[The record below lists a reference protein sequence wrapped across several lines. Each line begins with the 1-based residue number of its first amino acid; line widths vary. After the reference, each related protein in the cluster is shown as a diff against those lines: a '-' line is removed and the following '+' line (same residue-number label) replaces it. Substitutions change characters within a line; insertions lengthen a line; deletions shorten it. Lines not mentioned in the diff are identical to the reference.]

1 MAFGKILG
9 MGAVMRCPFCG
20 APYPRN
26 ARFCGRCGS
35 SLPSPVQVFSPLA
48 FLFFLFALAV
58 FSLGLFILAV
68 RAPSFAP
75 WPSPVASSIPTRHPR
90 ATPTRLPPS
99 PTSTPA
105 PARIRPF
112 VRPSGHRSIVSDL
125 AFGPDGR
132 IVASVA
138 ANPYNPAADNTLR
151 LWDLRHQSQ
160 RWQMQVPAWADRP
173 YVLAFSPD
181 GRALALGY
189 ADRIYL
195 LDPLD
200 GRLIQTLTN
209 PGDTVFSVAFSPNGR
224 RLAVGSW
231 ERRIQMWDLGSGR
244 LVRTLSGSLGPVDHL
259 QFSADGSVLIS
270 ASAAGIPVLHRWDPV
285 SGSLLETR
293 QISPEWMPGNMG
305 MALALTPDGRHLA
318 LGFLNGSIQIWDAF
332 NVRRLAVFG
341 YQDSASSD
349 VLRGISLAFSP
360 DGERVA
366 SLWGIEGRIWEA
378 SSGRLL
384 AFLDGISA
392 PGQPIR
398 FSPDGRL
405 LGIGLETGEILIWEI
420 P

>member
-1 MAFGKILG
+1 
-9 MGAVMRCPFCG
+9 
-20 APYPRN
+20 
-26 ARFCGRCGS
+26 
-35 SLPSPVQVFSPLA
+35 
-48 FLFFLFALAV
+48 
-58 FSLGLFILAV
+58 
-68 RAPSFAP
+68 
-75 WPSPVASSIPTRHPR
+75 
-90 ATPTRLPPS
+90 
-99 PTSTPA
+99 
-105 PARIRPF
+105 
-112 VRPSGHRSIVSDL
+112 
-125 AFGPDGR
+125 
-132 IVASVA
+132 
-138 ANPYNPAADNTLR
+138 
-151 LWDLRHQSQ
+151 
-160 RWQMQVPAWADRP
+160 
-173 YVLAFSPD
+173 
-181 GRALALGY
+181 
-189 ADRIYL
+189 
-195 LDPLD
+195 
-200 GRLIQTLTN
+200 
-209 PGDTVFSVAFSPNGR
+209 
-224 RLAVGSW
+224 
-231 ERRIQMWDLGSGR
+231 
-244 LVRTLSGSLGPVDHL
+244 VDYL